1 MLPECD
7 AWGWLGLSSVRP
19 LDMLLPRLALVI
31 RQLRQFEIE
40 HQDVPRLSNT
50 QKQLAK
56 LITVIVSSIAV
67 YLLKLMGAVGRKAN
81 VHLDPGKL

>member
-1 MLPECD
+1 
-7 AWGWLGLSSVRP
+7 
-19 LDMLLPRLALVI
+19 MLLPRLALVI